1 MSEEKKLREETP
13 AEPADAPVETTPTRT
28 FSRARKYQR
37 APGVSNTNLTVDTP
51 DPRRLLCSA
60 VPRRLRL
67 AEPRR
72 GGSRIP
78 IRRAAKIGG
87 VSESNLPAQSNQRPE
102 EPTNSHSPADERIEI
117 QPQPPEESAPTA
129 RAIASAEDQPH
140 DPTPAP
146 RACTVPEESTQS
158 RKKGA
163 EWPPHPLWRGWW
175 LAVVLL
181 ASIVVLG
188 QEPPRLSDWVNPPL
202 RPFAGGILL
211 GCALGA
217 LPRVLRKRGGEAS

>member
-1 MSEEKKLREETP
+1 MSEEKKLREESP
-13 AEPADAPVETTPTRT
+13 AEPAD
-28 FSRARKYQR
+28 S
-37 APGVSNTNLTVDTP
+37 
-51 DPRRLLCSA
+51 
-60 VPRRLRL
+60 
-67 AEPRR
+67 
-72 GGSRIP
+72 
-78 IRRAAKIGG
+78 
-87 VSESNLPAQSNQRPE
+87 PE
-102 EPTNSHSPADERIEI
+102 EPAPEPAEELHEDPDSPPEGELHSPADERL
-117 QPQPPEESAPTA
+117 
-129 RAIASAEDQPH
+129 EDQPH

-146 RACTVPEESTQS
+146 RACTMSEESTQS